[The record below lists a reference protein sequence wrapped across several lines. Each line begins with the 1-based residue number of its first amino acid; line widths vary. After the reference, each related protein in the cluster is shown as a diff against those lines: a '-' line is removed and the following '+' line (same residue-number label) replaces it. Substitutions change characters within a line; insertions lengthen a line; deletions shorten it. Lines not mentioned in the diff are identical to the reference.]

1 MNGQA
6 LQTLDLETEDITSR
20 NWEELVSEFLGDD
33 SEIEPDHPTN
43 TISGTVHGSISCNNS
58 SPNCVLHTV
67 QTLFGRSAKAR

>member
-1 MNGQA
+1 MNTQP

-43 TISGTVHGSISCNNS
+43 TISASFGGCILGNCSSVISS
-58 SPNCVLHTV
+58 H
-67 QTLFGRSAKAR
+67 K